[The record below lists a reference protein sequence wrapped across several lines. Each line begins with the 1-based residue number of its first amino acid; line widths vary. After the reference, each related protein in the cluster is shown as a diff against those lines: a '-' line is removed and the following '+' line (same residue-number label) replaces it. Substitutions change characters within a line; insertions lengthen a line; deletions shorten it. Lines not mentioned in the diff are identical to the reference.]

1 MSASSTPAAVAAS
14 SPASASAPL
23 IASAPAAVSASPAT
37 AAAAGSPAP
46 PAPEPAAAAASTT
59 SAAAA
64 TAGDQAPLA
73 GLPGAVP
80 GNLAVPDDLAVP
92 ENLAALTRPDFPLLA
107 QTACLGEP
115 LIYLDYAATSQKPR
129 QVLQALQHYYSHDN
143 ANVHRGAHQLSAR
156 ATEGF
161 EAARQ
166 KTAKFV
172 GAASAHEIVFTRNAS
187 EAINLVARSWGE
199 ANLKPG
205 DEVLLSVMEHHSN
218 LVPWQLLAARSGCRL
233 RHVGL
238 TQSGELD
245 LDDMKAQLNER
256 TRLVSLVQVSNT
268 LGCLNPIAEI
278 AQLAHRVGAL
288 LLVDACQSLP
298 HLPIDVAQLDCD
310 FLVGSS
316 HKLCGPT
323 GMGFLWAREA
333 LLEAMPPFLG
343 GGEMIQDVYLDHSS
357 WAELPHKFEAGT
369 PAIGEAIGMGAALDY
384 LNGIGLARIQAWE
397 QLLIRQLFDRLQAI
411 EGLRIL
417 GPTPEQQPHRGAL
430 AAFTVEGLHANDI
443 AALLDSA
450 GICIRSGHHCT
461 QPLHRYYGL
470 SGTARASLSF
480 TTTPEEIDRFAE
492 ELQGTIAF
500 LREHS

>member
-1 MSASSTPAAVAAS
+1 MTSTLP
-14 SPASASAPL
+14 
-23 IASAPAAVSASPAT
+23 APAA
-37 AAAAGSPAP
+37 AGTHS
-46 PAPEPAAAAASTT
+46 
-59 SAAAA
+59 
-64 TAGDQAPLA
+64 
-73 GLPGAVP
+73 
-80 GNLAVPDDLAVP
+80 

-107 QTACLGEP
+107 QTACLGQP
-115 LIYLDYAATSQKPR
+115 LIYLDHAATSQKPR
-129 QVLQALQHYYSHDN
+129 QVLAALQHYYDHDN

-161 EAARQ
+161 EGARA
-166 KTAKFV
+166 KTATFI
-172 GAASAHEIVFTRNAS
+172 GAASPNEIVFTRNAS

-199 ANLKPG
+199 ANLRPG
-205 DEVLLSVMEHHSN
+205 DEVLLTVMEHHSN
-218 LVPWQLLAARSGCRL
+218 LVPWQLLADRTGCVL
-233 RHVGL
+233 RHAGL
-238 TQSGELD
+238 TASGELD
-245 LDDMKAQLNER
+245 LEDLRSKLSER

-268 LGCLNPIAEI
+268 LGCLNPIAEV
-278 AQLAHRVGAL
+278 AALAHAAGAL

-298 HLPIDVAQLDCD
+298 HLPLNVKTLGAD

-323 GMGFLWAREA
+323 GMGFLWGREA

-357 WAELPHKFEAGT
+357 WAGLPHKFEAGT

-384 LNGIGLARIQAWE
+384 LQAIGLGRIHSWE
-397 QLLIRQLFDRLQAI
+397 QQLTRQLFDRLQAI
-411 EGLRIL
+411 DRLTIL
-417 GPTPEQQPHRGAL
+417 GPTPEQQPDRGAL
-430 AAFTVEGLHANDI
+430 AAFHVEGVHANDI

-461 QPLHRYYGL
+461 QPLHRHYGL
-470 SGTARASLSF
+470 SGSARASLSF

-492 ELQGTIAF
+492 ELTGAISF